1 MRTLRRFTLG
11 GRRGRR
17 SKMACSNLESMSSP
31 HETVSAPIFSPTTK
45 RRTGRI
51 TRRQAAALAGASPHR
66 LDLPGAHAGRSG
78 ELDLHRWTQGERE
91 VVLDIGFGSAR
102 PVLDLARLYPEQVV
116 VAIDVHTPG
125 VGDLLASIDEL
136 GMDNVCV
143 AEADVREVLALL
155 PVASVTGVRTFYPD
169 PWPKTRHV
177 RRRLVATAFATE
189 LADKVRVGGW
199 WHLATDWLPYA
210 EHMRAQID
218 ASGRWQGGPIERPSW
233 RPVTRYERNAQV
245 AQRGSTDLW
254 FVRSAP

>member
-1 MRTLRRFTLG
+1 
-11 GRRGRR
+11 
-17 SKMACSNLESMSSP
+17 MACSNLESMSSP

-66 LDLPGAHAGRSG
+66 LDLPGAYAGGSG
-78 ELDLHRWTQGERE
+78 ELDLHRWTKGDRE
-91 VVLDIGFGSAR
+91 VVLDIGFGSAQ
-102 PVLDLARLYPEQVV
+102 PVLELARLHPEQVV

-143 AEADVREVLALL
+143 AQADVREVLALL
-155 PVASVTGVRTFYPD
+155 PMASITGVRTFYPD
-169 PWPKTRHV
+169 PWPKSRHV
-177 RRRLVATAFATE
+177 RRRLVATAFANE

-210 EHMRAQID
+210 DYMRAQID
-218 ASGRWQGGPIERPSW
+218 ASSRWQGGPIDRPAW

-245 AQRGSTDLW
+245 AERGSTDLW
-254 FVRSAP
+254 FVRSGP